1 MGVIVAIDGPSGAG
15 KSTVSR
21 AVSERLGYQ
30 LLDTGALYRG
40 AAWLA
45 IGSGVDPENGPEVAS
60 LIDAADFAFE
70 RVDGEQ
76 HLFVNGTDVASQIR
90 TPEMSEGASKTSA
103 QPAVRAALLD
113 LQRRLGEANDCV
125 VEGRD
130 IGTVVF
136 PAAAH
141 KFFLTASMAA
151 RIERRRLQY
160 EEKGLEAD
168 EEQLRRDVE
177 ERDKRDSERD
187 IAPLKPAADAQL
199 VDSTGLSF
207 DEVVG
212 LICGAVLGA

>member
-1 MGVIVAIDGPSGAG
+1 VGVIVAIDGPSGAG